1 MDWKY
6 DSWPSGEPYNWGG
19 AERGTHP
26 LDQIDFHVDLGC
38 GAGVKKGRIGVDQFA
53 APGVNVVMDLNTGKV
68 AAMAPRP
75 GANAVE
81 SVPNGS
87 RYHWPGRDAGAG
99 DVVPWVDYP
108 YPPVLSGQF
117 FYNYR
122 ACALEAVAVAHG
134 LPFETSSIKSIV
146 SHHCLEHI
154 GGGFI
159 ALIEEVYRVLEPD
172 GIFRVITPLFPSRA
186 AVDDPTHVRYFTETT
201 WEFCCGKPGET
212 HWMESF
218 SVPYTSAR
226 FEKVHQDVTALAP
239 PNERWKDDDA
249 REIRVALRAKK

>member
-38 GAGVKKGRIGVDQFA
+38 GTGVKKGRIGVDQFA
-53 APGVNVVMDLNTGKV
+53 APGVDIV
-68 AAMAPRP
+68 ANLDECITYAASVGGPGGPVIGAEGNHVARAP
-75 GANAVE
+75 
-81 SVPNGS
+81 SVRLLDP
-87 RYHWPGRDAGAG
+87 R
-99 DVVPWVDYP
+99 VLQV
-108 YPPVLSGQF
+108 PVLA
-117 FYNYR
+117 Y
-122 ACALEAVAVAHG
+122 G

-154 GGGFI
+154 GTGFI

-249 REIRVALRAKK
+249 REIRVALKANK